1 MAEDTLEM
9 RYEFFSW
16 RGFAAGA
23 AIIAASLFLQSIIGF
38 PSVWESSAVAYLIL
52 MLLSGLVV
60 GTASGGVL
68 VYLIPPDQDVIGLSG
83 LGSDDATQHVAL
95 LLVLLALV
103 QPVISAYLV
112 FPQFFGVDPLAAVWV
127 LVAFAAPSI
136 GFAAA
141 MLDRQKAI
149 AADLSMYFSYNDRLD
164 MVTLQWLH
172 GLGPRTAT
180 YRMGML
186 EKAASRVKGVRV
198 KGHEI
203 VREGGTLPTNH

>member
-16 RGFAAGA
+16 RGFGVGA
-23 AIIAASLFLQSIIGF
+23 TIIAASLLVQSMIGF
-38 PSVWESSAVAYLIL
+38 PAIWDSSAIAYLLLIL
-52 MLLSGLVV
+52 ISGVVV

-83 LGSDDATQHVAL
+83 LGSDDATQHIAL

-103 QPVISAYLV
+103 QPVISAYLA
-112 FPQFFGVDPLAAVWV
+112 FPQYFGVDPLAAVWV

-141 MLDRQKAI
+141 MLDRQRAI

-186 EKAASRVKGVRV
+186 ENAASRVKGVRV

-203 VREGGTLPTNH
+203 VREGGTLPVGH